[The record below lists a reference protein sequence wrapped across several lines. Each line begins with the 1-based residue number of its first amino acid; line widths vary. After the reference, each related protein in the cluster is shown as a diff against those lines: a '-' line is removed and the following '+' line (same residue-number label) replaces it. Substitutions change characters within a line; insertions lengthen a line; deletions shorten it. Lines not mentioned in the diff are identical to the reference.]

1 MTIAAPVAVTE
12 GVRPVSFGL
21 PLYLLF
27 AVFTLLLF
35 PLHESAHY
43 LTYRLLG
50 VHLHMTLNT
59 ASPKDQSERRPIAE
73 LAGPL
78 LNLVLASAAAL
89 AYDNSHSQRLWWAAL
104 GLTSAMMRLVIYV
117 LVIGAAM
124 VTGSGLSLG
133 NDEPIAAHLWGLP
146 SLTFVGVLTVPFV
159 LIVWSIVRTFRGS
172 RVRKVLH
179 VLGLGLTMLCLGMLV
194 GNVLDPWLFPNR

>member
-1 MTIAAPVAVTE
+1 MSMAASVPVTH
-12 GVRPVSFGL
+12 GGRTLSFG
-21 PLYLLF
+21 PQLYVRF
-27 AVFTLLLF
+27 ALWTLLLF

-59 ASPKDQSERRPIAE
+59 ASPRDQSQRKPIAE

-78 LNLVLASAAAL
+78 LNLVVASAATL
-89 AYDNSHSQRLWWAAL
+89 AYHNSQGQRLWWAAL
-104 GLTSAMMRLVIYV
+104 GLASAMTRLVVYA
-117 LVIGAAM
+117 LVVGAAI

-146 SLTFVGVLTVPFV
+146 SLTFVGALAAPFV
-159 LIVWSIVRTFRGS
+159 TIIWSIVRTFHGGREH
-172 RVRKVLH
+172 KCLH
-179 VLGLGLTMLCLGMLV
+179 VLGLGLTTLCLGMLV